1 MRFYTGS
8 YTRMGG
14 PGVGVCRWEN
24 GQLSMVNAYHDLND
38 TTFVILSHD
47 QRTLYAVG
55 SLPETGESAAASYRV
70 AGDSLELLS
79 CRAAAG
85 KAACHQAESADGHF
99 LYVANYLTGSVSVFP
114 VDDGVLGERIQL
126 VEHTGCG
133 PNTARQECAHTHQ
146 CTFRPGTNEL
156 FVCDLGIDKV
166 MVYDQNTE
174 TGLLSLKE
182 EIAMPGGMGPRHLV
196 FADADHFYVTGEL
209 DNVVRYVVN
218 DKGWKI
224 IGEMST
230 LPAEW
235 KGENTS
241 AAIRLHD
248 VPLKLPFSD
257 ANSLFFPF
265 FLDIAFEIRYTR
277 VPNVVPH
284 REANTHVRFLPRGLP
299 ASGECGMMR
308 AWRCLISPHFP
319 CTWLP
324 WRELLT
330 PSSARFARRRERM

>member
-85 KAACHQAESADGHF
+85 KAACHQAESADGRF

-133 PNTARQECAHTHQ
+133 PNPARQECAHTHQ
-146 CTFRPGTNEL
+146 CTFRPGINEL

-182 EIAMPGGMGPRHLV
+182 EIVMPGGMGPRHLV

-241 AAIRLHD
+241 AAIRLHEGALWVSNRGHD
-248 VPLKLPFSD
+248 SLCKIELGENGEMLSNSWTFTGGKIPRDFMFVPD
-257 ANSLFFPF
+257 GILFAHQGGGGV
-265 FLDIAFEIRYTR
+265 IAST
-277 VPNVVPH
+277 
-284 REANTHVRFLPRGLP
+284 G
-299 ASGECGMMR
+299 ASIPMDGAVCICPD
-308 AWRCLISPHFP
+308 W
-319 CTWLP
+319 T
-324 WRELLT
+324 T
-330 PSSARFARRRERM
+330 V

>member
-14 PGVGVCRWEN
+14 PGVGVCRWDN
-24 GQLSMVNAYHDLND
+24 GELSMIRAYHDLND
-38 TTFVILSHD
+38 TTFVILSGD

-85 KAACHQAESADGHF
+85 KAACHQAESADGRF

-114 VDDGVLGERIQL
+114 VEDGVLGERIQL

-133 PNTARQECAHTHQ
+133 PNAVRQEAAHTHQ
-146 CTFRPGTNEL
+146 CVFRPGTNEL

-174 TGLLSLKE
+174 NGLLTLKE
-182 EIAMPGGMGPRHLV
+182 EIVMSGGMGPRHLV

-218 DKGWKI
+218 DGGWKI
-224 IGEMST
+224 VDEMST
-230 LPAEW
+230 LPADW
-235 KGENTS
+235 QGENTS
-241 AAIRLHD
+241 AAIRLHEGALWVSNRGHD
-248 VPLKLPFSD
+248 SLCRIELDENGKMLSASWTLTGGQIPRDFMFVPGGI
-257 ANSLFFPF
+257 LFAHQTGGGVIASNGASIEMDGAVCIC
-265 FLDIAFEIRYTR
+265 LDWTT
-277 VPNVVPH
+277 V
-284 REANTHVRFLPRGLP
+284 
-299 ASGECGMMR
+299 
-308 AWRCLISPHFP
+308 
-319 CTWLP
+319 
-324 WRELLT
+324 
-330 PSSARFARRRERM
+330 

>member
-241 AAIRLHD
+241 AAIRLHEGALWVSNRGHD
-248 VPLKLPFSD
+248 SLCKIKLGKNGEMLSNSWTFTGGKIPRDFMFVPD
-257 ANSLFFPF
+257 GILFAHQGGGGV
-265 FLDIAFEIRYTR
+265 IAST
-277 VPNVVPH
+277 
-284 REANTHVRFLPRGLP
+284 G
-299 ASGECGMMR
+299 ASIPMDGAVCICPD
-308 AWRCLISPHFP
+308 W
-319 CTWLP
+319 T
-324 WRELLT
+324 T
-330 PSSARFARRRERM
+330 V

>member
-24 GQLSMVNAYHDLND
+24 GRLSMVNAYHDLND

-79 CRAAAG
+79 ISAAAG
-85 KAACHQAESADGHF
+85 KAACHQAESADSRF

-114 VDDGVLGERIQL
+114 VEDGVLGERIQL

-156 FVCDLGIDKV
+156 FVCDLGIDRV

-174 TGLLSLKE
+174 TGLLALKE
-182 EIAMPGGMGPRHLV
+182 EIVMPGGMGPRHLV

-218 DKGWKI
+218 DNGWKI
-224 IGEMST
+224 TAELST
-230 LPAEW
+230 LPADW

-241 AAIRLHD
+241 AAIRLHEGALWVSNRGHD
-248 VPLKLPFSD
+248 SLCKMELDETGRMTGASWTLTGGQIPRDFYFVPGGI
-257 ANSLFFPF
+257 LFAHQAGGGV
-265 FLDIAFEIRYTR
+265 IASTGAS
-277 VPNVVPH
+277 VPMDGAVCICPDWTTV
-284 REANTHVRFLPRGLP
+284 
-299 ASGECGMMR
+299 
-308 AWRCLISPHFP
+308 
-319 CTWLP
+319 
-324 WRELLT
+324 
-330 PSSARFARRRERM
+330 

>member
-47 QRTLYAVG
+47 QRILYAVG

-85 KAACHQAESADGHF
+85 KAACHQAESADGRF

-166 MVYDQNTE
+166 MAYDQNTE

-182 EIAMPGGMGPRHLV
+182 EIAMPGGLGPRHLV
-196 FADADHFYVTGEL
+196 FADPDHFYVTGEL

-241 AAIRLHD
+241 AAIRLHEGALWVSNRGHD
-248 VPLKLPFSD
+248 SLCKIELGKNGEMLSNSWTFTGGKIPRDFMFVPD
-257 ANSLFFPF
+257 GILFAHQGGGGV
-265 FLDIAFEIRYTR
+265 IAST
-277 VPNVVPH
+277 
-284 REANTHVRFLPRGLP
+284 G
-299 ASGECGMMR
+299 ASIPMDGAVCICPD
-308 AWRCLISPHFP
+308 W
-319 CTWLP
+319 T
-324 WRELLT
+324 T
-330 PSSARFARRRERM
+330 V

>member
-47 QRTLYAVG
+47 QRILYAVG

-85 KAACHQAESADGHF
+85 KAACHQAESADGRF

-166 MVYDQNTE
+166 MAYDQNTE

-196 FADADHFYVTGEL
+196 FADPDHFYVTGEL

-241 AAIRLHD
+241 AAIRLHEGALWVSNRD
-248 VPLKLPFSD
+248 HDSLCKIELGKNGEMLSNSWTFTGGKIPRDFMFVPD
-257 ANSLFFPF
+257 GILFAHQGGGGV
-265 FLDIAFEIRYTR
+265 IAST
-277 VPNVVPH
+277 
-284 REANTHVRFLPRGLP
+284 G
-299 ASGECGMMR
+299 ASIPMDGAVCICPD
-308 AWRCLISPHFP
+308 W
-319 CTWLP
+319 T
-324 WRELLT
+324 T
-330 PSSARFARRRERM
+330 V